1 MFISLCFLNSPQCI
15 YINFIKK
22 RETNRAL
29 YPQKLLYDQHNT
41 MSNLEL
47 KRVVEILKLK
57 SLFLSYEKTE
67 DKLGQ
72 RGFYKMIHAEG
83 GEASP
88 EIHIYCIL
96 RLATFLISCWV
107 FVFHL

>member
-1 MFISLCFLNSPQCI
+1 
-15 YINFIKK
+15 
-22 RETNRAL
+22 
-29 YPQKLLYDQHNT
+29 

-57 SLFLSYEKTE
+57 SYEKTE

-72 RGFYKMIHAEG
+72 RGFYKMVHAEG
-83 GEASP
+83 GEARP

-96 RLATFLISCWV
+96 RLVTFLISCWV